1 MDIMVIFQSIQRVG
15 DYRIIILPFILMV
28 IDLLTGISEAWATG
42 HIKSYR
48 MREGLNR
55 KFGEI
60 SIIIIGL
67 VFHWLINI
75 PFYLV
80 GALIFYIIL
89 MELISICE
97 NLDKMNLPI
106 PKWIKKSL
114 KNAELKIQEEPF
126 VDKDEDNGKQIK

>member
-15 DYRIIILPFILMV
+15 NYRVIILPFILMV
-28 IDLLTGISEAWATG
+28 IDLLTGISEAWSTG

-114 KNAELKIQEEPF
+114 KNAELKIQEESF